1 MAWNPRRARA
11 VRAVVWTAPLVLGMA
26 LARPAATAPTS
37 QPAAVA
43 PVRGPTPSLALAE
56 HVAALKKKAPASFS
70 VVVSPPFVVVGDA
83 PAARLRALAEG
94 RIRWT
99 ADRLRQE
106 HFDREL
112 PEILTIW
119 LFRNGASYRRYTREL
134 FGETPTTPFGY
145 YSARDRALVMNIGS
159 GGGTLVHELVHPY
172 VAANFPA
179 CPAWLNEGLA
189 SLYEGATSRG
199 ARIRGLVNWRL
210 PGLQAAIRARRLP
223 TFAQLLATTDQEF
236 YEEDPGTNYAQARF
250 LCLYLQERGLLRRF
264 FREARA
270 AHGRDPGGVLTLR
283 RVLGQP
289 DLERFQQA
297 WEAWVLRLRQ
307 A

>member
-1 MAWNPRRARA
+1 MLAA
-11 VRAVVWTAPLVLGMA
+11 VP
-26 LARPAATAPTS
+26 PAAAAPVAAA
-37 QPAAVA
+37 PAAVA
-43 PVRGPTPSLALAE
+43 PASAPAYAR
-56 HVAALKKKAPASFS
+56 HVAALRKRAPAGFGI
-70 VVVSPPFVVVGDA
+70 VVSPPFVLVGDA
-83 PAARLRALAEG
+83 PVARLRALADG
-94 RIRWT
+94 RLRWT
-99 ADRLRQE
+99 VDRLREE
-106 HFDREL
+106 HFDRDL
-112 PEILTIW
+112 PDILTIW

-134 FGETPTTPFGY
+134 FGETPSTPFGY

-172 VAANFPA
+172 VAASFPD

-210 PGLQAAIRARRLP
+210 PGLKAAIRARRLP
-223 TFAQLLATTDQEF
+223 PFERLLTTTDAEF
-236 YEEDPGTNYAQARF
+236 YEEDPGSNYAQARY
-250 LCLYLQERGLLRRF
+250 LCLYLQERGLLRRY

-270 AHGRDPGGVLTLR
+270 AHEHDPGGVATLR

-289 DLERFQQA
+289 DLERFQRD
-297 WEAWVLRLRQ
+297 WEAWVLRLRR

>member
-1 MAWNPRRARA
+1 
-11 VRAVVWTAPLVLGMA
+11 VVCAA
-26 LARPAATAPTS
+26 LLPGLAAAAPAAGPAS
-37 QPAAVA
+37 QPAAA
-43 PVRGPTPSLALAE
+43 TPRPDYAA
-56 HVAALKKKAPASFS
+56 HVAALRQRAPASFA
-70 VVVSPPFVVVGDA
+70 VVVGPPFVVIGDL
-83 PAARLRALAEG
+83 PAAQLRALAAG
-94 RIRWT
+94 KIRWT
-99 ADRLRQE
+99 ADRLREE

-119 LFRNGASYRRYTREL
+119 LFRNGASYRRYAWEL
-134 FGETPTTPFGY
+134 FGATPATPFGY
-145 YSARDRALVMNIGS
+145 YSPRDRALIMNLGS

-199 ARIRGLVNWRL
+199 PRIRGLVNWRL
-210 PGLQAAIRARRLP
+210 PGLKAAIRGRRLP
-223 TFAQLLATTDQEF
+223 TFEQLLETTDREF
-236 YEEDPGTNYAQARF
+236 YEDDPGTNYAQARF

-270 AHGRDPGGVLTLR
+270 AAGRDPGGVETLR

-289 DLERFQQA
+289 DLDRFQRA

-307 A
+307 G

>member
-1 MAWNPRRARA
+1 MAAIPTRARA
-11 VRAVVWTAPLVLGMA
+11 GWAVVCPLLVLGIA
-26 LARPAATAPTS
+26 ARPAAAAPAS
-37 QPAAVA
+37 APAYDQ
-43 PVRGPTPSLALAE
+43 
-56 HVAALKKKAPASFS
+56 HVAAVRKQAPAGFNI
-70 VVVSPPFVVVGDA
+70 VVSPPFVVVGDA
-83 PAARLRALAEG
+83 PAARLRAIAAG

-106 HFDREL
+106 HFEREL

-145 YSARDRALVMNIGS
+145 YSSRDRALVMNIGS

-223 TFAQLLATTDQEF
+223 SFEQLLATTDQEF

-264 FREARA
+264 LREARA
-270 AHGRDPGGVLTLR
+270 AHERDPGGVETLR
-283 RVLGQP
+283 QVLGQR
-289 DLERFQQA
+289 DLARFQRD

>member
-1 MAWNPRRARA
+1 MGSIPTRPRAGLAA
-11 VRAVVWTAPLVLGMA
+11 VCATL
-26 LARPAATAPTS
+26 LAGLAAPAAATPASAP
-37 QPAAVA
+37 AYD
-43 PVRGPTPSLALAE
+43 E
-56 HVAALKKKAPASFS
+56 HVAALKRRVPAGFS
-70 VVVSPPFVVVGDA
+70 IIVSPPFVVVGDA
-83 PAARLRALAEG
+83 PAARLRAIANG

-99 ADRLRQE
+99 AHRLREE

-119 LFRNGASYRRYTREL
+119 LFRDGVSYRRHARQL

-145 YSARDRALVMNIGS
+145 YSPRDRALVMNIGS

-210 PGLQAAIRARRLP
+210 PVLKVAIRARRLP
-223 TFAQLLATTDQEF
+223 SFEQLLATTDQEF

-250 LCLYLQERGLLRRF
+250 LCLYLQERGLLRRY

-270 AHGRDPGGVLTLR
+270 AHEHDPAGVETLR
-283 RVLGQP
+283 RVLGQR
-289 DLERFQQA
+289 DLARFQRD

>member
-1 MAWNPRRARA
+1 MASIPTHARA
-11 VRAVVWTAPLVLGMA
+11 GRAEVCPALVLLGLA
-26 LARPAATAPTS
+26 LALPATA
-37 QPAAVA
+37 A
-43 PVRGPTPSLALAE
+43 PVRAAGPAYAQ
-56 HVAALKKKAPASFS
+56 HVAVLKKKAPAGFS
-70 VVVSPPFVVVGDA
+70 IVVSPPFVLVGDA
-83 PAARLRALAEG
+83 PAARLRALADG
-94 RIRWT
+94 KLRWT
-99 ADRLRQE
+99 ADRLREE

-134 FGETPTTPFGY
+134 FDETPTTPFGY
-145 YSARDRALVMNIGS
+145 YSSRDRALVMNIGS

-172 VAANFPA
+172 VAANFPG

-199 ARIRGLVNWRL
+199 PRIRGLVNWRL

-223 TFAQLLATTDQEF
+223 AFEQLLATTDQEF

-264 FREARA
+264 FRAARA
-270 AHGRDPGGVLTLR
+270 AHERDPGGVQTLR
-283 RVLGQP
+283 QVLGQP
-289 DLERFQQA
+289 DLDHFQKT